1 MSFVTIRTFDHAMDA
16 HLLKSKLES
25 EGVECFLFDENTVS
39 INPLYGIATGGIKL
53 RVIEEDAERA
63 MAILSDMNL

>member
-1 MSFVTIRTFDHAMDA
+1 MSFITIRTFDRAIDA

-25 EGVECFLFDENTVS
+25 EGIECFLFDEHVIS

-53 RVIEEDAERA
+53 CVMAEDAERA
-63 MAILSDMNL
+63 NRISALNL

>member
-1 MSFVTIRTFDHAMDA
+1 MGFVTIRTFDHAIDA

-25 EGVECFLFDENTVS
+25 EEIECFLFDENTVS

-53 RVIEEDAERA
+53 RVMEENVQRA
-63 MAILSDMNL
+63 MVVLSTLD